1 MLKSIEYPGGKVT
14 VHYRS
19 GDMEVMVVEIGG
31 GGSLVDSTLWGR
43 SSWHLVLEGQA
54 LVRVGGKIWELL
66 PEESLSVELAAPY
79 SILNPSPDRL
89 RLLSVVRAGDTCE
102 REEPQ

>member
-19 GDMEVMVVEIGG
+19 GDMEVMVVEIAG

-54 LVRVGGKIWELL
+54 LVHVGAKCWELL
-66 PEESLSVELAAPY
+66 PEETLSVEAARPY
-79 SILNPSPDRL
+79 TIVNASHDRL
-89 RLLSVVRAGDTCE
+89 RLLSVVTAGDAGE
-102 REEPQ
+102 REESR